1 MAKVLLDPARIL
13 LHAWWRK
20 NSRLAFKMQGEKQL
34 KLSPLILE
42 LRQIAAT
49 YMLCDADRH

>member
-1 MAKVLLDPARIL
+1 MAKMLLDPARIL